1 MALDRSLSC
10 AQAGERLGR
19 TRAQVAKARKRY
31 RARDIKQLLAEKRD
45 GAVELAQVT
54 RTDLACYGSWSP
66 EEIALALD
74 RSISRAEAARRLGRS
89 FRAIKRI
96 RDLQRQKAFGLV
108 PAREAPSEP
117 IQQRLWTAEEIAI
130 LTDESLTPAEV
141 ARALGRSV
149 NSVTVARARW
159 LGRLQGKVPEHLHGT
174 YTAVSRYGCLC
185 ARCRSAAEAE
195 RLRRQETT
203 WPTAVNHK
211 QPWTDADVEIA
222 LDRSMTVVEAAQSLG
237 RTHSSVRALRHK
249 YRDAQAARSRV
260 IQG

>member
-1 MALDRSLSC
+1 MALDRALSC
-10 AQAGERLGR
+10 AEAGERLGR
-19 TRAQVAKARKRY
+19 TRVQVQKARKRY
-31 RARDIKQLLAEKRD
+31 RGRDIEQLLAQKRS
-45 GAVELAQVT
+45 GAGELAQVVQA
-54 RTDLACYGSWSP
+54 DIACYGSWAP
-66 EEIALALD
+66 QEIAIALD

-96 RDLQRQKAFGLV
+96 RDLQRQKAFGLI

-117 IQQRLWTAEEIAI
+117 IRQRLWTKEEIAV
-130 LTDESLTPAEV
+130 LTDESRTPTEIAAE
-141 ARALGRSV
+141 LGRSV
-149 NSVTVARARW
+149 NSVSVARARW

-185 ARCRSAAEAE
+185 PQCRSAAEAE
-195 RLRRQETT
+195 RSRRQEAT

-249 YRDAQAARSRV
+249 YATLRRRV
-260 IQG
+260 QE